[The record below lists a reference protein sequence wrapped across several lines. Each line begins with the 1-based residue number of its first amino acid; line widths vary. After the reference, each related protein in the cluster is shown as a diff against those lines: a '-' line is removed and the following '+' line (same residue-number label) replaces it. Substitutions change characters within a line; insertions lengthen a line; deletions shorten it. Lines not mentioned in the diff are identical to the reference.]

1 MNQKY
6 SSYHN
11 LIQCCSDF
19 GFMPNIVLCTME
31 NSLIYRF
38 CQEKIGIGIDADVHP
53 EKELLAGLRK
63 IELYDDIPWIIWS
76 AVKIQLM
83 IKLFPDFK
91 KSAAIWI
98 KF

>member
-38 CQEKIGIGIDADVHP
+38 VK
-53 EKELLAGLRK
+53 KRLELALTQMFILKKNCGSLRK
-63 IELYDDIPWIIWS
+63 IELYDDIPW
-76 AVKIQLM
+76 KINLVCRKNTVNDKVISRLQEICCNL
-83 IKLFPDFK
+83 D
-91 KSAAIWI
+91 
-98 KF
+98 

>member
-38 CQEKIGIGIDADVHP
+38 CQEKIGIGIDADIHQ
-53 EKELLAGLRK
+53 EKELPAGLRK
-63 IELYDDIPWIIWS
+63 I
-76 AVKIQLM
+76 
-83 IKLFPDFK
+83 PDFR

-98 KF
+98 NFQQSKNFPWVI